1 MRIRP
6 GVTVLLAGLLGA
18 ALVSAACG
26 SSDSKTTA
34 TTAPSNPQIS
44 QQTAVATA
52 TARPVK
58 DVILEGVN
66 EAYRS
71 RATYQAAIT
80 KVGQVEPF
88 VSTLAAEN
96 TVIDAWKTV
105 LEKNGIPVPVDI
117 FAGKITPPKDLKS
130 ACVAGVAAL
139 DEESATNARLAK
151 DTTNA
156 DALKVMNDQQKA
168 AQSLLAPLQKCSQ

>member
-1 MRIRP
+1 MRMRH
-6 GVTVLLAGLLGA
+6 GATVLLAGVLGA

-26 SSDSKTTA
+26 SSDSKSTA

-44 QQTAVATA
+44 QQAAAA
-52 TARPVK
+52 TARPAK

-96 TVIDAWKTV
+96 TVIDAWKSV
-105 LEKNGIPVPVDI
+105 LDKNGIPIPVDI
-117 FAGKITPPKDLKS
+117 FAGKITAPTDLKS
-130 ACVAGVAAL
+130 ACTAGVAAL
-139 DEESATNARLAK
+139 NEESATNARLAK

-156 DALKVMNDQQKA
+156 DALKVMSDQQKA
-168 AQSLLAPLQKCSQ
+168 AQPLLAPLQKCS

>member
-1 MRIRP
+1 MRIRF
-6 GVTVLLAGLLGA
+6 GGTVLLAGVLGA

-26 SSDSKTTA
+26 GGSDTPA
-34 TTAPSNPQIS
+34 TTPPSNPQVS
-44 QQTAVATA
+44 QQQAAP

-58 DVILEGVN
+58 DVILEGTN

-71 RATYQAAIT
+71 RATFQAAIT

-96 TVIDAWKTV
+96 TVIDAWKAV
-105 LEKNGIPVPVDI
+105 LDKNTIPVPVDI
-117 FAGKITPPKDLKS
+117 FAGKITAPADLKS
-130 ACVAGVAAL
+130 ACAAGLAAVN
-139 DEESATNARLAK
+139 EEIATNARLAK

-156 DALKVMNDQQKA
+156 DALKVMTDQQKN
-168 AQSLLAPLQKCSQ
+168 AQALIAPLQKCAQ

>member
-1 MRIRP
+1 MRIRLAGP
-6 GVTVLLAGLLGA
+6 ALLAGVLGA

-26 SSDSKTTA
+26 GSSTSATA
-34 TTAPSNPQIS
+34 TTPPSNPQVS
-44 QQTAVATA
+44 QQAAA

-58 DVILEGVN
+58 DVILESVN

-96 TVIDAWKTV
+96 TVIDAWKAV
-105 LEKNGIPVPVDI
+105 LDKNTIPVPVDI
-117 FAGKITPPKDLKS
+117 FNGRVTAPTDLKT
-130 ACVAGVAAL
+130 ACQAGVAAVN
-139 DEESATNARLAK
+139 EETATNARLAK
-151 DTTNA
+151 DTSNA
-156 DALKVMNDQQKA
+156 DALKVMSDQQKA
-168 AQSLLAPLQKCSQ
+168 AQALLAPLQKCAQ